1 VHPTVLLS
9 IVDHYNRVAKDTRKR
24 VVGTLLGEYGDKGK
38 LQVTNCFA
46 VPFEEDLDEPDVW
59 FFDHIYHEEMFNMM
73 RRINGREKILGWYS
87 TGPDSKKND
96 IQINEI
102 LRRYNTM
109 PVYVICRVQ
118 ETQQIGLPTT
128 AYFTQEE
135 IDQDGNL
142 RRQFIHVP
150 TSIGA
155 TQAEEVGVEHLLR
168 DIKDASQGTLSKQVS
183 DKTQGLKVLAGKLRE
198 MKIYL
203 QKVIS
208 GEYRYNQ
215 SIIDNYQ
222 DIFNLLPNLK
232 VEEMVRSFSV
242 KSNDY
247 MYVIYVS
254 ALIRSILSLH
264 DLINNKIQGKEDEA
278 ENARRQQEK
287 EDAAKKAKEEEEKK
301 KEEEAKKKLEGAA
314 SEDKKAEESKG
325 ASK

>member
-1 VHPTVLLS
+1 
-9 IVDHYNRVAKDTRKR
+9 
-24 VVGTLLGEYGDKGK
+24 
-38 LQVTNCFA
+38 
-46 VPFEEDLDEPDVW
+46 
-59 FFDHIYHEEMFNMM
+59 MM
-73 RRINGREKILGWYS
+73 RRINGREKIIGWYS
-87 TGPDSKKND
+87 TGPQSKKND

-118 ETQQIGLPTT
+118 ETTQIGLPTT

-155 TQAEEVGVEHLLR
+155 TQEEEVGVEHLLR

-183 DKTQGLKVLAGKLRE
+183 DKTQGLKVLASKLRE
-198 MKIYL
+198 MKEYL

-215 SIIDNYQ
+215 TIIDNYQ
-222 DIFNLLPNLK
+222 DIMNLLPNLK

-264 DLINNKIQGKEDEA
+264 DLINNKIQAKEQEQ
-278 ENARRQQEK
+278 ENARKEQER
-287 EDAAKKAKEEEEKK
+287 EEAAKKAKEEAEKK
-301 KEEEAKKKLEGAA
+301 KLDDALKGMGGDTGNTDAA
-314 SEDKKAEESKG
+314 Q
-325 ASK
+325 

>member
-1 VHPTVLLS
+1 MHPTVLLS

-38 LQVTNCFA
+38 LEVTNCFA

-73 RRINGREKILGWYS
+73 RRINGKEKIIGWYS
-87 TGPDSKKND
+87 TGPQSKKND

-102 LRRYNTM
+102 IRRYNTM

-118 ETQQIGLPTT
+118 ESQQIGLPTT
-128 AYFTQEE
+128 AYFTREE
-135 IDQDGNL
+135 VDDDGNL
-142 RRQFIHVP
+142 RRQFVHVA

-155 TQAEEVGVEHLLR
+155 TQAEEVAVEHLLR
-168 DIKDASQGTLSKQVS
+168 DIKDASQGSLSKQVS
-183 DKTQGLKVLAGKLRE
+183 DKTQGLKVLASKLAE
-198 MKIYL
+198 MRAYL

-215 SIIDNYQ
+215 SIVNNFQ

-264 DLINNKIQGKEDEA
+264 DLINNKIQAKEQEE
-278 ENARRQQEK
+278 ENAKAEQAKEQE
-287 EDAAKKAKEEEEKK
+287 AKKAKEAEEKK
-301 KEEEAKKKLEGAA
+301 KLDQALKDLPDADAAKK
-314 SEDKKAEESKG
+314 
-325 ASK
+325 